1 MSNFL
6 HFATIPRASAGDTIT
21 AIEVSGNRTVALD
34 AIRSRLQFAVGD
46 AYDPAK
52 VDRSIKAVFATGLF
66 SDVRINKR
74 GTIAVIT
81 VVENPVISRV
91 SFEGNSKI
99 DKAKLAEEV
108 QLKARA
114 RFTPAKAHADALR
127 LRDLYR
133 RQGRLATTVDPKTTE
148 KSDGNVELVFV
159 IKEGEVTKIDSISF
173 TGNRSLPESDLR
185 DVISTSQ
192 SGWFD
197 ILKTAAF
204 YDPERLT
211 HDKELLRRYYL
222 NHGFPDARV
231 VAADAVENE
240 AKTGYKIAF
249 TIEEGERFTFGTAD
263 IESVL
268 PAIDVTDLR
277 GLLQINPGDYYNE
290 ELIEKLVEK
299 LTITLSERGSVFTQV
314 HPIPK
319 RDVAARKIS
328 LTFRIEDA
336 PHIYIERIDI
346 VGNKKT
352 NQSVIRR
359 AFRIAEGDAVNA
371 TLLERARSRI
381 QGLGFFESVK
391 LKHKFGSAQDRV
403 IIEIEVVEKETLEL
417 SFGVG
422 YSTSQGVVGDI
433 SVSDNNLFGE
443 GQSLRIKLSG
453 SLAQLIGT
461 NSSSTL
467 GTSPTLEATIGFTEP
482 HLLDSNVAGGFDL
495 FYKDV
500 DATTQS
506 SYKSLRIGGD
516 LRLSYPISDNWSA
529 GINYTLSRSELYD
542 VGANASDAI
551 KEAVPGFP
559 NVTSSSYYTS
569 SVGYSVKYDGRD
581 NKKVP
586 TSGVYFTMAQDFAGV
601 GGDAQYIRTVGEI
614 RGYYPITDDI
624 TLIGRATGG
633 VITGWGGQDVRLL
646 DLFYIGGETVRGFAP
661 AGIGPRDLLSAN
673 EDALGGKMY
682 YALTAETLF
691 QIPGV
696 PKDVGLRGE
705 VFADAGSLWNTNST
719 AAALPGLAGNSAALR
734 ASAGV
739 GLVWDSPLGALQ
751 VDYAVPVAK
760 QPFDK
765 TQPLG
770 FGLLP
775 Q

>member
-1 MSNFL
+1 MSNSL

-21 AIEVSGNRTVALD
+21 AIEVSGNRTVAVE
-34 AIRSRLQFAVGD
+34 AIRSRLLFAVGD

-74 GTIAVIT
+74 GTIAIIT
-81 VVENPVISRV
+81 VVENPIISRV

-99 DKAKLAEEV
+99 DKAKLAQEV

-173 TGNRSLPESDLR
+173 TGNRSFPESNLR

-211 HDKELLRRYYL
+211 HDKELLRLYYL

-231 VAADAVENE
+231 VAAEAVETE

-263 IESVL
+263 IESAL
-268 PAIDVTDLR
+268 PAIGVADLR
-277 GLLQINPGDYYNE
+277 ELLRINPGDYYNE
-290 ELIEKLVEK
+290 ELVEKSVEK

-319 RDVAARKIS
+319 RDVAAHKIS

-336 PHIYIERIDI
+336 PHIFIERIDI

-352 NQSVIRR
+352 NHSVIRR

-371 TLLERARSRI
+371 ILLERARSRV

-391 LKHKFGSAQDRV
+391 LKHTSGSAQDRV
-403 IIEIEVVEKETLEL
+403 VIEIDVVEKETLEV

-433 SVSDNNLFGE
+433 SLSDNNLFGE

-453 SLAQLIGT
+453 SLSQLIGT
-461 NSSSTL
+461 NASSTL
-467 GTSPTLEATIGFTEP
+467 GTSPTLEAAIGFTEP

-500 DATTQS
+500 DATAQS

-516 LRLSYPISDNWSA
+516 LRLSYPISENWSA
-529 GINYTLSRSELYD
+529 GVNYTLSRNELYD

-559 NVTSSSYYTS
+559 NETSSTYYTS
-569 SVGYSVKYDGRD
+569 SIGFSVKYDGRD

-624 TLIGRATGG
+624 TLFGRATGG

-673 EDALGGKMY
+673 QDALGGKMY

-719 AAALPGLAGNSAALR
+719 AAALPGIAGNSAALR